1 MLLFNLVLVQ
11 ILMHLRSAG
20 RRQVGNGFLSL
31 IYQQSSYL
39 FVVII
44 LGLGLKLVESGV
56 LPLLSLVVLV
66 RRRRMTVASLYKRR

>member
-1 MLLFNLVLVQ
+1 MLLFNLVLVK
-11 ILMHLRSAG
+11 ILMHLRSTG

-56 LPLLSLVVLV
+56 LPLLSLEVLV
-66 RRRRMTVASLYKRR
+66 RRSRMTVGSLYKRR